1 MSISTLGL
9 PEGCRARSAGKIGG
23 ERSARVRLVAEDG
36 SGDAGACLLLMLLLF
51 FLVLGKEVFCG
62 YLDGFCTSEGETC
75 KEVFTVD
82 GLIELILDRK
92 VFL

>member
-1 MSISTLGL
+1 M
-9 PEGCRARSAGKIGG
+9 
-23 ERSARVRLVAEDG
+23 RLVAADG

-51 FLVLGKEVFCG
+51 FLVLSKEVFCG
-62 YLDGFCTSEGETC
+62 YLDGFWTSEGETC

-82 GLIELILDRK
+82 GLIELILDRR